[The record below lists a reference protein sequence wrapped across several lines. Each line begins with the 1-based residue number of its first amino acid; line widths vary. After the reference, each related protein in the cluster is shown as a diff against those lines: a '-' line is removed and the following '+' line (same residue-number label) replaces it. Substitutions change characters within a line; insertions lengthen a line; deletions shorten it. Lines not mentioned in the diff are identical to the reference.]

1 MQELAVN
8 IKMTNPFMQLRKI
21 VNHPYL
27 VKWEVEEETGELFT
41 SLIINIYKYCLFFIG
56 DYVVNEDMVKD
67 SGKLAVLDIML
78 TRLIKDGHKV
88 NIGVI
93 LK

>member
-1 MQELAVN
+1 MS
-8 IKMTNPFMQLRKI
+8 IS
-21 VNHPYL
+21 L
-27 VKWEVEEETGELFT
+27 V
-41 SLIINIYKYCLFFIG
+41 INIYKYCFFIG

-93 LK
+93 FK

>member
-1 MQELAVN
+1 MSCLMS
-8 IKMTNPFMQLRKI
+8 IS
-21 VNHPYL
+21 L
-27 VKWEVEEETGELFT
+27 V
-41 SLIINIYKYCLFFIG
+41 INIYKYCFFIG